1 MVPKGGG
8 TVQYKCGETTL
19 ELGSESVVVLGNFDG
34 VHKGH
39 QKLLQ
44 VAKDLAKAKNL
55 LAVALSFYPHP
66 TWVLGNQPKPL
77 VMSRQDR
84 KHKIKE
90 EGMDVFIEY
99 PFTKSFASISP
110 EEFFKEVLVDKLHAR
125 AIVIGSNYFF
135 GKGKAGNV
143 TCMRGLGEKYDVEII
158 VVDTVKIEGEV
169 ISSTHIR
176 SLISEGKME
185 EAEDLLGHPYTII
198 GTVVHGKK
206 LGRTIG
212 FPTLNIIADPDRIHP
227 PNGVYAT
234 TVKVYN
240 HVYMGITNVG
250 YNPTVGGNVKMIET
264 HLMDFEGDL
273 YGVEIEVSFHCFI
286 RPEKKFAGIEE
297 LSNQIA
303 ADTKVVRNF
312 LAKMRK

>member
-1 MVPKGGG
+1 M
-8 TVQYKCGETTL
+8 QYKCGETTL
-19 ELGSESVVVLGNFDG
+19 ELEKESVVVLGNFDG

-44 VAKDLAKAKNL
+44 EAKRLAKEKHL

-84 KHKIKE
+84 KHRIKE

-99 PFTKSFASISP
+99 PFNNAFASISP
-110 EEFFKEVLVDKLHAR
+110 EQFFKEVLLDKLHVH

-135 GKGKAGNV
+135 GKGKTGNV
-143 TCMRGLGEKYDVEII
+143 ACMRALGEKYDVEII

-176 SLISEGKME
+176 RLISEGKME
-185 EAEDLLGHPYTII
+185 ESKELLGHPYTVV
-198 GTVVHGKK
+198 GTVVHGRKI
-206 LGRTIG
+206 GRTIG
-212 FPTLNIIADPDRIHP
+212 FPTLNMIADPDRIHP

-240 HVYMGITNVG
+240 HQYMGITNVG
-250 YNPTVGGNVKMIET
+250 YNPTVGGSMKMIET

-273 YGVEIEVSFHCFI
+273 YGAEIEVSFHRFI
-286 RPEKKFAGIEE
+286 RAERKFENIEA
-297 LSNQIA
+297 LSRQIA
-303 ADTKVVRNF
+303 TDTEQVRIF
-312 LAKMRK
+312 LRNMQK